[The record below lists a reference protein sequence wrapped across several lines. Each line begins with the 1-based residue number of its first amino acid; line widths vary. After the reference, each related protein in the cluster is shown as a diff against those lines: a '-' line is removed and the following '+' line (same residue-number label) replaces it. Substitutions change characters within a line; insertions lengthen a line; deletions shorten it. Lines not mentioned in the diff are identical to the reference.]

1 MDTVAR
7 LREGASPTAGQ
18 NNAAAERSA
27 HVTRGPA
34 TTTTE
39 STIIELPNGASQLR
53 VVAALEREVA
63 RLRGALKRASDT
75 LLDAGCLDAWAE
87 TRAILAISKGYGM
100 TNVWYNLEGDTPVP
114 VPPEKVNWDNRWHLW
129 TTVGR
134 AVVSTVFVPLDQSVD
149 GGEPLLF
156 ETMVFGGP
164 LNDEGERHHTKA
176 EAVDG
181 HMRWINRVQEAKD
194 E

>member
-1 MDTVAR
+1 M
-7 LREGASPTAGQ
+7 AGQ

-27 HVTRGPA
+27 HVTRGAA

-39 STIIELPNGASQLR
+39 STIVELPNGASQLR
-53 VVAALEREVA
+53 VVAALEGEVA
-63 RLRGALKRASDT
+63 ILLGALGRASDV
-75 LLDAGCLDAWAE
+75 LLDAGCLNAWAE
-87 TRAILAISKGYGM
+87 TRAILASHRSGEM
-100 TNVWYNLEGDTPVP
+100 TNMWYNLEGDTPVL

-149 GGEPLLF
+149 GGKPLHF
-156 ETMVFGGP
+156 ETLVFGSP
-164 LNDEGERHHTKA
+164 FDDKGERYHTKSEA
-176 EAVDG
+176 EEG
-181 HMRWINRVQEAKD
+181 HARWVERVQEVKD